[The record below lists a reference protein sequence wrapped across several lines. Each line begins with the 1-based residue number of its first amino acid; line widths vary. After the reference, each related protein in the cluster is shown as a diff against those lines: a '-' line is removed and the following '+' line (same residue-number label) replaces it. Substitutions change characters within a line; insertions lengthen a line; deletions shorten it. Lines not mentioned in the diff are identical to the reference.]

1 MIFRRLIQSVPL
13 CIILMSA
20 SVLKMHSQTTDL
32 TGYKIFINPG
42 HGGYDSNDRHIT
54 ATDFWES
61 EGNLVKGLFL
71 RELLENLNAT
81 VYMSRTA
88 NTTADDLSLS
98 VIDEMANAANVD
110 FFLSIHSN
118 GFDGT
123 QNYPL
128 VLFRGYDN
136 QPVFPEAKNMALI
149 MWQKLF
155 EKGNCWTGPNLYVKG
170 DWTFYPEWGDQVGL
184 GVLRTLTMPGVLSE
198 GSFHDYIP
206 ESWRLRNDDYLHHE
220 SWAFLRAFIEFYN
233 STPVNHGIIAG
244 VVRDTLQTPTWY
256 FKPGT
261 RDENLPVN
269 GANITLTP
277 GNRIYQVDDLNNGFF
292 FFDSLSPGE
301 YNLHFDGPAG
311 YYKDSLLVSVTPN
324 KTTLAD
330 VYLQTDTTK
339 APEILGMM
347 PDLADSIPVNQEFT
361 FTFSMPMN
369 PDSVQKAI
377 EFIPEAALNYQWDD
391 DYRTL
396 KLGPSASLSPKTV
409 YNIIVTSAA
418 CSRWKVRIT
427 EAQQYSFVTMNRSH
441 LSIEKTY
448 PSDGLAGVT
457 LYPQIRVYFN
467 APVNEM
473 SASSEI
479 QLLNNDTGQPL
490 TKVGEKFTVSSGK
503 GAYYFETEQP
513 LEPDKEY
520 TVAMNAGLTDT
531 DGYTLG
537 ENADFS
543 FITRS
548 KAYNTGDILEPFVE
562 ISKFWDPESSG
573 STTGTN
579 NELTTFTLSS
589 DVKFSGS
596 GAGQL
601 NYVFNVDSGGIC
613 RVFDT
618 QKPSVGSNDS
628 SVFGIWVFGDLSCN
642 ILEYWFY
649 ADGSVNQIVFV
660 DEIDWAGWDFKTV
673 PISTIPATGE
683 ILFHS
688 MVIRQAD
695 EGSAV
700 GTVWFDDASL
710 YTPPEIEE
718 PDIEDITVEFLPN
731 PLTGIGIIKCT
742 LIESSVVSLSIYNPD
757 GRILEILDNTC
768 LDKGV
773 HKIQWAPSP
782 ALANGVYLIHIRIR
796 PLSDLSG
803 LTITKRWILVR

>member
-1 MIFRRLIQSVPL
+1 MIFRRSIQSVPV
-13 CIILMSA
+13 CILLMNA
-20 SVLKMHSQTTDL
+20 FVLTIHSQTTDL
-32 TGYKIFINPG
+32 AGYKIFINPG

-61 EGNLVKGLFL
+61 EGNLAKGLFL

-149 MWQKLF
+149 IWQKLF
-155 EKGNCWTGPNLYVKG
+155 EKSNSWTSSNQYVKG
-170 DWTFYPEWGDQVGL
+170 DWTFYPEWGDQAGL
-184 GVLRTLTMPGVLSE
+184 GVLRTLMMPGVLSE

-233 STPVNHGIIAG
+233 STPVDHGIIAG
-244 VVRDTLQTPTWY
+244 VIRDTLQTPAWY

-269 GANITLTP
+269 DVRVTLTP

-292 FFDSLSPGE
+292 LFDSLWPGE
-301 YNLHFDGPAG
+301 YKLYFDGPAG
-311 YYKDSLLVSVTPN
+311 YYKDSLLVSVSSN

-330 VYLQTDTTK
+330 FYLQTDTTK
-339 APEILGMM
+339 TPEILVMI
-347 PDLADSIPVNQEFT
+347 PDFADSIPANREFT

-377 EFIPEAALNYQWDD
+377 EFIPEAALYYQWDD

-396 KLGPSASLSPKTV
+396 RLGPSASLSPKTV

-418 CSRWKVRIT
+418 CSRWNVKIT
-427 EAQQYSFVTMNRSH
+427 ETQHYSFVTLNRTH
-441 LSIEKTY
+441 LGIEKTF
-448 PSDGLAGVT
+448 PSDGLTGVT
-457 LYPQIRVYFN
+457 LYPQVRIYFD
-467 APVNEM
+467 APVNEI

-479 QLLNNDTGQPL
+479 QLLNNAGQPL
-490 TKVGEKFTVSSGK
+490 TKVNEKFTVSPGK
-503 GAYYFETEQP
+503 GAYYFETGQP
-513 LEPDKEY
+513 LEPGKEY
-520 TVAMNAGLTDT
+520 TVSMNAGLTDT
-531 DGYTLG
+531 DGYVLG
-537 ENADFS
+537 EIADFS
-543 FITRS
+543 FVTRS
-548 KAYNTGDILEPFVE
+548 TAYITGDILEPFAE
-562 ISKFWDPESSG
+562 ISNFWDPETSG

-601 NYVFNVDSGGIC
+601 NYVFTGDAGGIC

-618 QKPSVGSNDS
+618 QKLSVGSNDS

-649 ADGSVNQIVFV
+649 ADGSVNQTVFV

-673 PISTIPATGE
+673 PVSAVPAAGE

-695 EGSAV
+695 DGSAD

-710 YTPPEIEE
+710 YTPAEIEE
-718 PDIEDITVEFLPN
+718 PLIEDITVEFLPN
-731 PLTGIGIIKCT
+731 PLSGTGIIRCM
-742 LIESSVVSLSIYNPD
+742 LPENSVVSMSVYGPD
-757 GRILEILDNTC
+757 GRIVEILDNIC
-768 LDKGV
+768 LDRGV
-773 HKIQWAPSP
+773 QEIQWTPSP
-782 ALANGVYLIHIRIR
+782 ALANGVYLMRIKIGT
-796 PLSDLSG
+796 LSDLSG
-803 LTITKRWILVR
+803 QTITKRWILAR

>member
-1 MIFRRLIQSVPL
+1 MNG
-13 CIILMSA
+13 
-20 SVLKMHSQTTDL
+20 SVLTAYSQTIDL

-42 HGGYDSNDRHIT
+42 HGGYDPNDRHIP
-54 ATDFWES
+54 ATGFWES

-71 RELLENLNAT
+71 RELLESLNAM

-98 VIDEMANAANVD
+98 VIDEMANAANAD

-128 VLFRGYDN
+128 LLFRGYDN
-136 QPVFPEAKNMALI
+136 QPVFPEAKSMAQI

-155 EKGNCWTGPNLYVKG
+155 EKGNCWTSSNHYVKG
-170 DWTFYPEWGDQVGL
+170 DWTFYPEWGDQTGL

-206 ESWRLRNDDYLHHE
+206 ESWRLRNDDHLHHE
-220 SWAFLRAFIEFYN
+220 SWAFLRAFIEFYDVM
-233 STPVNHGIIAG
+233 PLDHGIVAG
-244 VVRDTLQTPTWY
+244 VIRDTLLTPAWY
-256 FKPGT
+256 FRRGT
-261 RDENLPVN
+261 RDEKLPVN
-269 GANITLTP
+269 GTRVILTP

-301 YNLHFDGPAG
+301 YKLYFDGPAG
-311 YYKDSLLVSVTPN
+311 YTKDSLPVSVIPN
-324 KTTLAD
+324 ATALAD
-330 VYLQTDTTK
+330 IYLQTDTTK
-339 APEILGMM
+339 APEILGII
-347 PDLADSIPVNQEFT
+347 PDLSDSIPVNQEFT
-361 FTFSMPMN
+361 FTFSMPMD

-377 EFIPEAALNYQWDD
+377 EFNPEALLNYQWDD

-396 KLGPSASLSPKTV
+396 KLWPSAGLTSKTA
-409 YNIIVTSAA
+409 YSIIVATAA
-418 CSRWKVRIT
+418 CSRWKVNIAA
-427 EAQQYSFVTMNRSH
+427 EQQYSFVTLNRSR

-448 PSDGLAGVT
+448 PSDGQTGVT
-457 LYPQIRVYFN
+457 LYPQIRIYFD

-479 QLLNNDTGQPL
+479 QLVNEGTGQPL
-490 TKVGEKFTVSSGK
+490 TKVRERFIIARGK
-503 GAYYFETEQP
+503 GAYYFETEQQ
-513 LEPDKEY
+513 LEPGKQY
-520 TVAMNAGLTDT
+520 TVALYKGLTDAGGFSPGK
-531 DGYTLG
+531 DY
-537 ENADFS
+537 EFS

-548 KAYNTGDILEPFVE
+548 TIYKTGIVIEPYEE
-562 ISKFWDPESSG
+562 ISKFRDPETSG
-573 STTGTN
+573 STAGTN

-601 NYVFNVDSGGIC
+601 DYVFTGDAGGIC

-618 QKPSVGSNDS
+618 QKPSLGNNDS

-649 ADGSVNQIVFV
+649 ADGSVNQAVFV
-660 DEIDWAGWDFKTV
+660 DEIDWAGWDYKAV
-673 PISTIPATGE
+673 PLNIIPADGE

-688 MVIRQAD
+688 MVIRQAN
-695 EGSAV
+695 GGLTG
-700 GTVWFDDASL
+700 GTIWFDDASL

-718 PDIEDITVEFLPN
+718 PGIEDITVEFRPN
-731 PLTGIGIIKCT
+731 PLTGTGIIKCM
-742 LIESSVVSLSIYNPD
+742 LPENSVVSVRVYSPD
-757 GRILEILDNTC
+757 GRVLEIMDNIC

-773 HKIQWAPSP
+773 REILWKPSP
-782 ALANGVYLIHIRIR
+782 ALANGIYLIDIKIR
-796 PLSDLSG
+796 PFTGVSRE
-803 LTITKRWILVR
+803 TITRRWVLAR